1 MHNAREGVRH
11 GLVNTIPVGCGCGK
25 RGWQHPSEKGGRRDV
40 GIIHTVRRV
49 PQYHMLPDVE
59 AEEVVAE
66 EEVEEV
72 DVIGVDEREHGL
84 LVLDLKQDL

>member
-1 MHNAREGVRH
+1 
-11 GLVNTIPVGCGCGK
+11 
-25 RGWQHPSEKGGRRDV
+25 
-40 GIIHTVRRV
+40 
-49 PQYHMLPDVE
+49 MLTDVE